1 VNIETKKVKL
11 SQIKLNPDNPR
22 RISEKDMDRLVNS
35 LTEFPEMMHII
46 EPLSKPYPKRDK
58 QAIGGDHPHS
68 GGAAPTVTLQTKR
81 PKQAMASDQEAQRQG
96 SADPDAPIITEAPN
110 GN

>member
-35 LTEFPEMMHII
+35 LTEFP
-46 EPLSKPYPKRDK
+46 DK
-58 QAIGGDHPHS
+58 Q
-68 GGAAPTVTLQTKR
+68 TL
-81 PKQAMASDQEAQRQG
+81 S
-96 SADPDAPIITEAPN
+96 
-110 GN
+110 